1 MKNSLSYLSMILFL
15 LISCAKAPKNQ
26 YITDDLKTLKYLKE
40 VEWPKAYADQDT
52 VILDRIL
59 DEDFELIDNNGNWTS
74 KKDEIEWIKRNRI
87 KHDSFVY
94 EIKRLEI
101 FENNFA
107 IISGTGHI
115 TNDSIKAIYQS
126 SNILVKRNN
135 IWKAISSHV
144 SGYKILK

>member
-1 MKNSLSYLSMILFL
+1 MKNSLSYLSIILIL
-15 LISCAKAPKNQ
+15 SISCTKATKSQ
-26 YITDDLKTLKYLKE
+26 HISDDLKTLKYLKE

-52 VILDRIL
+52 MLLDRIL
-59 DEDFELIDNNGNWTS
+59 DEDFKLIDNNGNWTS
-74 KKDEIEWIKRNRI
+74 KNDEIEWIKQNRI
-87 KHDSFVY
+87 QHDSFVY

-115 TNDSIKAIYQS
+115 TNDGIKAIYQS